1 MAVDREFGVY
11 SWALGVPWNPCNRA
25 AGQAPDDEGDG
36 RVGGGAEGQA
46 RPAAADG
53 QGSVERAKSL
63 KNQYV
68 LEHFISKCCFF
79 ICFS

>member
-25 AGQAPDDEGDG
+25 VGWRQTMRETVGWAVGPPG
-36 RVGGGAEGQA
+36 R

-68 LEHFISKCCFF
+68 LEHFSSKCCFF
-79 ICFS
+79 ICVS